1 MIHYSEYRKMTI
13 NESQQQQQQMDKRI
27 ESGKI
32 DKRWHEIEKNNN
44 ETHMKITIFL

>member
-13 NESQQQQQQMDKRI
+13 NESQQQQQQQMDKRI

-32 DKRWHEIEKNNN
+32 DKKVTRNRK
-44 ETHMKITIFL
+44 KQQ

>member
-13 NESQQQQQQMDKRI
+13 NESQQQQQMDKRI

-32 DKRWHEIEKNNN
+32 DKKVTRNRKNNN